1 MNASPFFQSD
11 LVIVAIGLIA
21 TVFFASIVTKSVR
34 TGVVQTY
41 YGNPS
46 RAQRPARFWAAFSV
60 YVFGTLCSLG
70 LITFGVIDILT
81 GFRS

>member
-1 MNASPFFQSD
+1 MIASPFFRSD
-11 LVIVAIGLIA
+11 LIIVAIGLVA
-21 TVFFASIVTKSVR
+21 TMFFCRFVSKGAR

-46 RAQRPARFWAAFSV
+46 RQEHPAKFWVSLSV

-70 LITFGVIDILT
+70 LIAFGVTDILI
-81 GFRS
+81 GFRY